1 MTNHPDNHWQRDLLG
16 ADNSVDVNQIVEGQ
30 VVRVEGEVVFVDVGA
45 KSAGSLPRAAWG
57 DDVPRV
63 GQTVIVVV
71 EQVDGDQVRLEPLLL
86 SKRSTPKT
94 VTWEEIVDSF
104 SIGQIVQGTVVRRI
118 QGGLI
123 VDIGA
128 NAFLPETELDTEP
141 SPELEN
147 FIGRDLECEI
157 LQIDHDRRILVLSR
171 RQLLQQQPAAPN
183 EALLQALAEG
193 QVRRG
198 IIHRITNYGAF
209 VDLGGLTGL
218 LLITNMSWDRIRH
231 PSDLVSI
238 GDEVEVVIL
247 RIDQATNQISV
258 GLKQLSPDPW
268 ENIEDR
274 FPIGSTATG
283 TVYQQMTYGTFIEL
297 APTIIGLIPN
307 EGPSNETLPIADLD
321 LNTQVTVEVISIDKT
336 ARKMLL
342 KLAEGRAGE

>member
-1 MTNHPDNHWQRDLLG
+1 MPNHPDNNWQRDLLG
-16 ADNSVDVNQIVEGQ
+16 AANSVDVNQIVEGQ

-45 KSAGSLPRAAWG
+45 KSEGSLPRAAWE
-57 DDVPRV
+57 DDAPQV

-94 VTWEEIVDSF
+94 VTWEEVVETF

-141 SPELEN
+141 SPELDN

-183 EALLQALAEG
+183 ESLLQELAEG

-198 IIHRITNYGAF
+198 IIRRITNYGAF
-209 VDLGGLTGL
+209 VDLGGLNGL

-297 APTIIGLIPN
+297 APSIIGLVPN
-307 EGPSNETLPIADLD
+307 EGPSNEALPIADLD

-336 ARKMLL
+336 GRKMLL
-342 KLAEGRAGE
+342 KLVSGKAGE